1 MFLGVDYYPEYWDEE
16 LIDSD
21 LEKMVEMGVTIVRI
35 GEFSWHLMEKT
46 EGEYDFSY
54 FDRVVHKLKSK
65 GIKIVFGTP
74 TATFPAWLA
83 KKAGDEILSVD
94 ENLQQRTYGGRRV
107 YCFNSETYKGYCDG
121 IVARLISHYRNEE
134 SIIAWQMDN
143 EPGHEGSDSCYCETC
158 KKEFRGF
165 LKKKYISIDALNKA
179 YGTIFWGQT
188 YNDFDEVPLPVK
200 TITQHN
206 PALQLDYARFRSES
220 LKGFIAEQAS
230 LVRRCMGSHQQ
241 LTVNL
246 EGGFFEKWF
255 DFEKTAVLGDFVAYD
270 NYPVWGGL
278 KEPLPPAEIAMGLD
292 FIRGLS
298 YGLNGKHKSTNEG
311 NSKLLDPSGAN
322 AHGSFWVMEQLMG
335 AQGHNVIGYRPRP
348 NQAAMWSWQAMAR
361 GCSNMLYFSWRSM
374 TRGTEQFCHGLMG
387 HDNEPSVEAEEAKL
401 FFDKKKE
408 LTLKDHFGQIKP
420 EVAVLYDY
428 DNIWSWRIQPQ
439 SGAFDFKTELMR
451 LYTPFHDL
459 NTWLEVIPSNR
470 EIEAFKVVVVPV
482 MQIISKALGEKLS
495 RFAKNGGT
503 VVFSFRAGLR
513 DENNNILETVLP
525 GVVSEMCGIK
535 INAYEAL
542 QTGQSEGVLGVGDM
556 KGLSGRCSVWRD
568 FIKTE
573 TAETLCTYEDS
584 FYKNYSCIT
593 ENDYGN
599 GKVFY
604 IGAGVDSGTMRQLVE
619 RIVGLS
625 GIETIKAEYGLEI
638 CKRIIDGKTNL
649 LYMNHTGESKE
660 YEGKTIPPYG
670 FGTI

>member
-1 MFLGVDYYPEYWDEE
+1 MFLGVDYYPEYWKEE
-16 LIDSD
+16 LIESD

-54 FDRVVHKLKSK
+54 FDKVVHMLKHK

-83 KKAGDEILSVD
+83 KKYGDEILSVD
-94 ENLQQRTYGGRRV
+94 ENFQQRTYGGRRV
-107 YCFNSETYKGYCDG
+107 YCFNSGTYREYCDG
-121 IVARLISHYRNEE
+121 IVARLVSHYRNEE
-134 SIIAWQMDN
+134 AIIAWQMDN
-143 EPGHEGSDSCYCETC
+143 EPGHEGSDSCFCETC

-165 LKKKYISIDALNKA
+165 LKKKYIRIDKLNEA

-188 YNDFDEVPLPVK
+188 YNDFEEVPLPGK

-206 PALQLDYARFRSES
+206 PALMLDYARFRSES
-220 LKGFIAEQAS
+220 LRGFMAEQAS
-230 LVRRCMGSHQQ
+230 LIRRCMGSHQQ

-298 YGLNGKHKSTNEG
+298 YGLHNKGGK
-311 NSKLLDPSGAN
+311 AQ
-322 AHGSFWVMEQLMG
+322 GSFWIMEQLMG
-335 AQGHNVIGYRPRP
+335 AQGHNIIGYRPRP

-387 HDNEPSVEAEEAKL
+387 HDNMPSVEAEEAKL

-408 LTLKDHFGQIKP
+408 LTQEDVFGQIKS
-420 EVAVLYDY
+420 EAAVLYDY

-439 SGAFDFKTELMR
+439 SSAFDFKTELMR

-459 NTWLEVIPSNR
+459 NAWLDVIPTHR
-470 EIEAFKVVVVPV
+470 EIADYKVVLVPV
-482 MQIISKALGEKLS
+482 LQFVSPELGEKLK

-503 VVFSFRAGLR
+503 VIFSFRAGLR
-513 DENNNILETVLP
+513 DENNNILEASLP
-525 GVVSEMCGIK
+525 GIVSEMCGIK
-535 INAYEAL
+535 VAAYEAL
-542 QTGQSEGVLGVGDM
+542 QVGQREELIGIGDM
-556 KGLSGRCSVWRD
+556 KGLSGQCEVWRD
-568 FIKTE
+568 FVKVE
-573 TAETLCTYEDS
+573 TAETLCTYGDP
-584 FYKNYSCIT
+584 FYKDYSCIT
-593 ENDYGN
+593 ENSYGK
-599 GKVFY
+599 GKVLY

-619 RIVGLS
+619 RVVSWS
-625 GIETIKAEYGLEI
+625 GIETTKAEYGVEV
-638 CKRIIDGKTNL
+638 CKRIIDGKRRL
-649 LYMNHTGESKE
+649 LYMNHRGETKE
-660 YEGKTIPPYG
+660 LEGKEIPPYG
-670 FGTI
+670 FGVI